1 MYGMATIKDVAKL
14 AGVSPSTVSRVLNSK
29 NPSAASDKT
38 KEKIWKA
45 VRETGYSVNESARE
59 LRKPKNV
66 DETQNHSIDC
76 ILAREL
82 DYFLDPFLSSIRRV
96 IEEELFKNNYRLR
109 AQFGLSDLAE
119 YVRSDSGKKGA
130 AVIIGRIDSANL
142 KILKMAYTHLIY
154 VGLQD
159 LELGIDSV
167 MCSGYNA
174 VTSLMDYLYSLG
186 HRKICY
192 LGETKDEQRFNSYL
206 DSQRRLQLPFSKQ
219 QVVDVLFTPSDSYVG
234 LKRALDKGFD
244 CTAIICAN
252 DASVVGVLKALKEAH
267 KDVPRDVSIVGIN
280 DVEDVRY
287 LDPMITTISFPTEE
301 MGKHV
306 VRLLLDRMNCKHYS
320 PVKLYLPGQL
330 IVRDSCLRVD

>member
-1 MYGMATIKDVAKL
+1 MATIKDVAKL

-29 NPSAASDKT
+29 GPSAASDKT

-45 VRETGYSVNESARE
+45 VRETGYCVNEAARE

-66 DETQNHSIDC
+66 STAQNHAVDC

-82 DYFLDPFLSSIRRV
+82 DYFLDPFLSSIRHV
-96 IEEELFKNNYRLR
+96 IEEELFKYNYRLR
-109 AQFGLSDLAE
+109 AQFFLSDLAE
-119 YVRSDSGKKGA
+119 YVRSNSEKKDA
-130 AVIIGRIDSANL
+130 AVILGRIDAANL

-159 LELGIDSV
+159 LDLGVDSV
-167 MCSGYNA
+167 MCSGYDA
-174 VTSLMDYLYSLG
+174 VTTLMDYLYSLG

-192 LGETKDEQRFNSYL
+192 LGETKNEQRYNSYL
-206 DSQRRLQLPFSKQ
+206 DSLKRLQLPFNRQ
-219 QVVDVLFTPSDSYVG
+219 QVVDVLFTPTDSYIG

-252 DASVVGVLKALKEAH
+252 DASVVGVLRALREAH
-267 KDVPRDVSIVGIN
+267 MDVPGDVSVVGIN
-280 DVEDVRY
+280 DVESVRY
-287 LDPMITTISFPTEE
+287 LDPMMTTMSFPTEE

-306 VRLLLDRMNCKHYS
+306 VRLLLDRIDHKHFS
-320 PVKLYLPGQL
+320 PVRLYLPGQL
-330 IVRDSCLRVD
+330 IVRDSCSRID

>member
-14 AGVSPSTVSRVLNSK
+14 AGVTPSTVSRVLNGKS
-29 NPSAASDKT
+29 PSAASDKT

-45 VRETGYSVNESARE
+45 VRETGYSVNEMARE

-66 DETQNHSIDC
+66 DATQDHFIDC

-96 IEEELFKNNYRLR
+96 IEEELFMNNYRLR

-119 YVRSDSGKKGA
+119 HVRSDSEKKGA
-130 AVIIGRIDSANL
+130 AVIIGRIDAANL
-142 KILKMAYTHLIY
+142 KILKIIYTHLIY

-174 VTSLMDYLYSLG
+174 VTTLMDYLYSLG

-206 DSQRRLQLPFSKQ
+206 DSQKRLQLPHTKQ
-219 QVVDVLFTPSDSYVG
+219 QIVDVLFTPSDSYVG
-234 LKRALDKGFD
+234 LKKALDKGFD
-244 CTAIICAN
+244 CTAILCAN
-252 DASVVGVLKALKEAH
+252 DTSVVGVLKALKEAH
-267 KDVPRDVSIVGIN
+267 KDVPRDVSVVGIN

-306 VRLLLDRMNCKHYS
+306 VRLLLDRMEGKHYS

-330 IVRDSCLRVD
+330 IVRDSCMRVD

>member
-1 MYGMATIKDVAKL
+1 MATIKDVAKL
-14 AGVSPSTVSRVLNSK
+14 AGVTPSTVSRVLNGKS
-29 NPSAASDKT
+29 PSAASDKT

-45 VRETGYSVNESARE
+45 VRETGYSVNEMARE

-66 DETQNHSIDC
+66 DATQDHFIDC

-96 IEEELFKNNYRLR
+96 IEEELFMNNYRLR

-119 YVRSDSGKKGA
+119 HVRSDSEKKGA
-130 AVIIGRIDSANL
+130 AVIIGRIDAANL
-142 KILKMAYTHLIY
+142 KILKMIYTHLIY

-174 VTSLMDYLYSLG
+174 VTTLMDYLYSLG

-206 DSQRRLQLPFSKQ
+206 DSQKRLQLPHTKQ
-219 QVVDVLFTPSDSYVG
+219 QIVDVLFTPSDSYVG
-234 LKRALDKGFD
+234 LKKALDKGFD
-244 CTAIICAN
+244 CTAILCAN
-252 DASVVGVLKALKEAH
+252 DTSVVGVLKALKEAH
-267 KDVPRDVSIVGIN
+267 KDVPRDVSVVGIN

-306 VRLLLDRMNCKHYS
+306 VRLLLDRMEGKHYS

-330 IVRDSCLRVD
+330 IVRDSCMRVD

>member
-1 MYGMATIKDVAKL
+1 MATIKDVAKL

-29 NPSAASDKT
+29 GPSAASEKT

-66 DETQNHSIDC
+66 NEAQKYSVDC
-76 ILAREL
+76 IMAREL
-82 DYFLDPFLSSIRRV
+82 SYFLDPFLSSVRHV
-96 IEEELFKNNYRLR
+96 IEEELFKNSYRLR

-119 YVRSDSGKKGA
+119 YVRTSSEKKDA
-130 AVIIGRIDSANL
+130 AVILGRIDAANL
-142 KILKMAYTHLIY
+142 KILKKAYTHLIY

-159 LELGIDSV
+159 LDLEIDSV

-174 VTSLMDYLYSLG
+174 VVSLMDYLYSLG

-192 LGETKDEQRFNSYL
+192 LGETKDEQRYNAYV
-206 DSQRRLQLPFSKQ
+206 DSLNRLQLPFDRQ
-219 QVVDVLFTPSDSYVG
+219 RVVDVLFTPTDSYDG
-234 LKRALDKGFD
+234 LKRALAKGFD

-252 DASVVGVLKALKEAH
+252 DTSVVGVLKALKEAH
-267 KDVPRDVSIVGIN
+267 MDVPGDVSIAGIN
-280 DVEDVRY
+280 DVENVRY
-287 LDPMITTISFPTEE
+287 LEPMMTTISFPIEE

-306 VRLLLDRMNCKHYS
+306 VRLLMDRINHKHFC

-330 IVRDSCLRVD
+330 IIRDSCSRIE

>member
-1 MYGMATIKDVAKL
+1 MATIKDVAKL

-29 NPSAASDKT
+29 GPSAASDKT
-38 KEKIWKA
+38 KEKIWQA

-59 LRKPKNV
+59 LRKPRNV
-66 DETQNHSIDC
+66 NAEKEYSVDC

-109 AQFGLSDLAE
+109 AKFGLSDLADYIRTNSE
-119 YVRSDSGKKGA
+119 KRDA
-130 AVIIGRIDSANL
+130 AVILGRIDDTNL
-142 KILKMAYTHLIY
+142 KLLKKAYTHLIY

-167 MCSGYNA
+167 MCSGYKA
-174 VTSLMDYLYSLG
+174 VADLMDYLYSLG

-192 LGETKDEQRFNSYL
+192 LGETKDEQRYTAYV
-206 DSQRRLQLPFSKQ
+206 DSLNRLQLPFDRQ
-219 QVVDVLFTPSDSYVG
+219 RVVDVMFTPADSYDG
-234 LKRALDKGFD
+234 LQKAFAKGFD

-252 DASVVGVLKALKEAH
+252 DASVVGVLKALREAR
-267 KDVPRDVSIVGIN
+267 KDVPRDVSVVGIN

-287 LDPMITTISFPTEE
+287 LDPMMTTISFPIEE

-306 VRLLLDRMNCKHYS
+306 VRLLLDRINHRHFS

-330 IVRDSCLRVD
+330 IIRESCSRVE